1 MQMERTFWN
10 LAGKR
15 DAKGREEAIVR
26 FRDDRLGGF
35 LGKLRLRLVDLRA
48 QVGKR
53 LIRVHIHV
61 ELNGGGDMTLGRN
74 RRDFLHAVEA
84 AQLRFE
90 RACDQPDTSSGE
102 RPFWFAET

>member
-26 FRDDRLGGF
+26 FRDDRLVGF

-90 RACDQPDTSSGE
+90 RACDQSDTSSGE